1 MEGVNDMRNGD
12 NNTIKNQEEGNY
24 REYSNTTKDNIKI
37 KNKLI
42 DLLSKYY
49 LLERI
54 QNEALEVLLQ

>member
-12 NNTIKNQEEGNY
+12 NNTIKNQEEGIY